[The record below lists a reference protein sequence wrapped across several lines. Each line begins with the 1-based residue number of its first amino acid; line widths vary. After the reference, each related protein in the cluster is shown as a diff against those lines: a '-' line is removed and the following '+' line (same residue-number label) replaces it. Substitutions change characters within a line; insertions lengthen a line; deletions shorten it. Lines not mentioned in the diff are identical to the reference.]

1 MTLYIDNATSNIVII
16 VYTWT
21 IFYQVEV
28 FDCFGYGGLDIAE
41 WKRSICFPDSG
52 LIPASF
58 TTYLTAVHLVTTDSP
73 QTVQP
78 TWNHDTWWQPTLHR
92 LYDLL
97 ETMTLGDKRLSIDFT
112 TYPTPWNL
120 VTPDSP
126 HTLRPTWHH
135 DTWWQPTLHILYDLH
150 YTNTLG
156 DNRLS
161 TYFMTYLTPI
171 HLVTTDSL
179 HTLRPTWQ
187 QDTWWKPT
195 LHILYDQSD
204 TRTLGDNW
212 LPQTLRPTWQQDIWW
227 QLALRRLY
235 DLPDTWRLGDIRLS
249 IYASPAV
256 GARIDGTPLRSFAA
270 TSVLTSVA
278 NWNHNNG
285 YDIY

>member
-97 ETMTLGDKRLSIDFT
+97 ETDTWWQASLHRLYDLPDTMKFGDTRLSTYFT
-112 TYPTPWNL
+112 TYLTPWHL
-120 VTPDSP
+120 MTTDSP
-126 HTLRPTWHH
+126 HTLRPTLHQY
-135 DTWWQPTLHILYDLH
+135 TWWQPTLHILYDLP

-161 TYFMTYLTPI
+161 TYFTTYLTAG
-171 HLVTTDSL
+171 HLVKTDSPQ
-179 HTLRPTWQ
+179 TLRPIWH
-187 QDTWWKPT
+187 QDTWWQLAAADFT
-195 LHILYDQSD
+195 TYLTAGHFVTTGS
-204 TRTLGDNW
+204 
-212 LPQTLRPTWQQDIWW
+212 PQTLRPTWH
-227 QLALRRLY
+227 LE
-235 DLPDTWRLGDIRLS
+235 TWRHPAVHIRLS
-249 IYASPAV
+249 CRWSEDRWYSAQIV
-256 GARIDGTPLRSFAA
+256 RS
-270 TSVLTSVA
+270 
-278 NWNHNNG
+278 N
-285 YDIY
+285 